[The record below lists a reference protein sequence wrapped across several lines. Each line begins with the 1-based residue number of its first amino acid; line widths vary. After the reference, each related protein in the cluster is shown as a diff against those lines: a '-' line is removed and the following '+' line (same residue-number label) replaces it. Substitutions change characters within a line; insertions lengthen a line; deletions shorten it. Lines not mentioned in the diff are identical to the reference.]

1 MITMR
6 SSTSLRLPFQPHRFA
21 VDLPGRLLVNG
32 EVEQS
37 CVLDVVDGWEA
48 CFTTNMSG
56 DVGIRGRAVCYL
68 DLVGRLEGP
77 AVRSGPNNLI
87 VTLSVPE
94 TKWARLR
101 QQFALLASTSAADR
115 DNLRGHRRIIPD
127 VVAVEILPQ
136 NGSLAAGV
144 IRDVSRSG
152 AAIEASTTVKMGDRI
167 TLGTTR
173 GHVTRSFSGGFAVQ
187 FARLLP
193 LERFGTSYKL

>member
-1 MITMR
+1 MR
-6 SSTSLRLPFQPHRFA
+6 TSTSLRVPVEPQRFA
-21 VDLPGRLLVNG
+21 VDLPGRVLVNG
-32 EVEQS
+32 EMEQS
-37 CVLDVVDGWEA
+37 CVLDVVDGREA
-48 CFTTNMSG
+48 YFTTNTSG
-56 DVGIRGRAVCYL
+56 DVGIRERAICYL
-68 DLVGRLEGP
+68 DLVGRLEGA
-77 AVRSGPNNLI
+77 AVRSGPKKLI

-115 DNLRGHRRIIPD
+115 DNLRGHRRIVPD
-127 VVAVEILPQ
+127 VVDVDILPQ
-136 NGSLAAGV
+136 NGSSAPGV

-152 AAIEASTTVKMGDRI
+152 AAIEASATVKMGDRI

-187 FARLLP
+187 FVRLLP